1 MNNLSLAVD
10 SLEWGR
16 NKVLELAS
24 QGHSQSEIARII
36 QISQLTVNRDSSY
49 LRQHAKNNIK
59 KYIDERLPEG
69 YEKFLVG
76 LPIIKSINRTAL
88 SAAMNTYSA
97 FRSWLQ

>member
-36 QISQLTVNRDSSY
+36 QISQLTVNRDFFY
-49 LRQHAKNNIK
+49 LRQMLKIISKNTLMKDCQKNMRNVLL
-59 KYIDERLPEG
+59 DC
-69 YEKFLVG
+69 
-76 LPIIKSINRTAL
+76 
-88 SAAMNTYSA
+88 
-97 FRSWLQ
+97 Q